1 VARQVAILKVVP
13 NDRGTNPVQEMKN
26 KIDTPYGR
34 SIYSKRM
41 STVEPVLGHI
51 AGIKKLNRFTLRGK
65 QKLNTQWL
73 LYCPGRLFYNL
84 LGLAAHIVHNI
95 GKVRME

>member
-1 VARQVAILKVVP
+1 MVRSKVTGVASVMTKHTA
-13 NDRGTNPVQEMKN
+13 
-26 KIDTPYGR
+26 
-34 SIYSKRM
+34 
-41 STVEPVLGHI
+41 EPVFGHI

-84 LGLAAHIVHNI
+84 LGLAAHMVHNI
-95 GKVRME
+95 GKVRIEWS